1 MTPFDDNFWWQF
13 LMTIFD
19 DNSWWQFL
27 VTFFGDNFLWK
38 FLMTFDIFWWQF
50 LMTIVDNF
58 WRFVHFLTIFLS
70 FLTTETIDKFWKFWQ
85 LRTWIHDN
93 LWYLTLNCDT
103 GQHLQFLRCLND
115 GFPKDPCLLCG
126 LCVVHFTDIT
136 KSKGDSCLSTMKLVP
151 AIILLPSSL
160 KKLTKSGYLLLS
172 PLLSKQDLPK
182 LVGQLFRVDIWRDW
196 CDRRSC

>member
-1 MTPFDDNFWWQF
+1 MINNQ
-13 LMTIFD
+13 
-19 DNSWWQFL
+19 
-27 VTFFGDNFLWK
+27 
-38 FLMTFDIFWWQF
+38 
-50 LMTIVDNF
+50 IV
-58 WRFVHFLTIFLS
+58 R
-70 FLTTETIDKFWKFWQ
+70 
-85 LRTWIHDN
+85 
-93 LWYLTLNCDT
+93 
-103 GQHLQFLRCLND
+103 QHLQFLRCLND

-182 LVGQLFRVDIWRDW
+182 LVGQLFRVDIWRDR
-196 CDRRSC
+196 CDRRSRNFFCELRKFLGKQREMLYNLTPK